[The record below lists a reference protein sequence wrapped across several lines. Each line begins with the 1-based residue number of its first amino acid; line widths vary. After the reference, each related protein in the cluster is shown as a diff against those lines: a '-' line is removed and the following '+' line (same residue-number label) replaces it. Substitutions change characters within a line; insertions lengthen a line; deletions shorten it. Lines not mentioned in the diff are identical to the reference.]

1 MKNGTFQSRVK
12 INEGEQYIV
21 NLSKSRRRIGMVW
34 LYFLISERTC
44 CVFCK
49 IFRNEQCPARSA
61 LFVLSHVCFFEIL
74 DTLNISRCLW
84 HTSAVQKIKKLSETP
99 VTVHNIAKLC
109 VIDGKNREIT
119 KKLVQP
125 VPPHPCWTHGNFNG
139 KMTKKIKW
147 PKITFPGSKMV
158 PKVSKWG
165 F

>member
-1 MKNGTFQSRVK
+1 M
-12 INEGEQYIV
+12 I
-21 NLSKSRRRIGMVW
+21 
-34 LYFLISERTC
+34 
-44 CVFCK
+44 
-49 IFRNEQCPARSA
+49 
-61 LFVLSHVCFFEIL
+61 VCFLTIIL
-74 DTLNISRCLW
+74 IDKMKCRKMIVPPKWNSVLIKILPSDILFLQYFRIQLLLHKYKIHILGWFWPWGIS
-84 HTSAVQKIKKLSETP
+84 TAQKIKNLSVTL

-119 KKLVQP
+119 KNLVQP

-147 PKITFPGSKMV
+147 PKITFPGSKMI

>member
-1 MKNGTFQSRVK
+1 MEVEVK
-12 INEGEQYIV
+12 KRNVEKRLPYI
-21 NLSKSRRRIGMVW
+21 
-34 LYFLISERTC
+34 ISAE
-44 CVFCK
+44 
-49 IFRNEQCPARSA
+49 
-61 LFVLSHVCFFEIL
+61 
-74 DTLNISRCLW
+74 
-84 HTSAVQKIKKLSETP
+84 QKIKKLSETP

-158 PKVSKWG
+158 PKVS
-165 F
+165 

>member
-1 MKNGTFQSRVK
+1 MRCFFRCVSFLPIPWGTTNKTLSRHGK
-12 INEGEQYIV
+12 FD
-21 NLSKSRRRIGMVW
+21 S
-34 LYFLISERTC
+34 
-44 CVFCK
+44 
-49 IFRNEQCPARSA
+49 
-61 LFVLSHVCFFEIL
+61 VCFHTKL
-74 DTLNISRCLW
+74 QLNISLQTIWCV
-84 HTSAVQKIKKLSETP
+84 SAAQKIKKLSETP
-99 VTVHNIAKLC
+99 VIVHNIAKLC

-147 PKITFPGSKMV
+147 PKITFPGSKMI